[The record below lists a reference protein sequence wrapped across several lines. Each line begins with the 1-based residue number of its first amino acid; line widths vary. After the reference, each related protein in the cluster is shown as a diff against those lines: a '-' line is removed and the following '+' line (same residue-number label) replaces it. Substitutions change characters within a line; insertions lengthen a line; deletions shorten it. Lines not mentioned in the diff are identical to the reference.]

1 MGLEFTITLTCIY
14 CIYTINT
21 ALYIQIRHTIQ
32 IQNGITSLTVLEI
45 LCFHFPFIFHSLHFP
60 VPFYFMFPLAQLCFT
75 SCHCFGN
82 THNNHH
88 QLARNHPAITTVI
101 FRVPASSV
109 CEPRETSPIPLV
121 QLPSTTTSFHLRL
134 SQCSFFHIPRYFS
147 IFFCDFSPTFPLSPR
162 INYHVQH
169 RICC

>member
-14 CIYTINT
+14 CKYTINT

-45 LCFHFPFIFHSLHFP
+45 LCFHFLFIFHSLHFP
-60 VPFYFMFPLAQLCFT
+60 VPFYFMFPIAQLCFT

-101 FRVPASSV
+101 FRVPTSSV
-109 CEPRETSPIPLV
+109 
-121 QLPSTTTSFHLRL
+121 
-134 SQCSFFHIPRYFS
+134 
-147 IFFCDFSPTFPLSPR
+147 LSPMR
-162 INYHVQH
+162 HHQFHSCSYLQPPPASISGCRSALSFIFHGIFQKKIVIFHQPFLSH
-169 RICC
+169 LA